1 MLKDDILRTIKTI
14 KKLNFSEVK
23 GNKDERKLLLR
34 ALVRT
39 ETLVQLLLT
48 IVLPYSG
55 WGGGGGGGDQ
65 NVPLPVF
72 LLLLLQTKENTRET
86 GGNFFYSTSKAL
98 FILMKMKF

>member
-39 ETLVQLLLT
+39 EILVQLLLT

-55 WGGGGGGGDQ
+55 WGGGIKMS
-65 NVPLPVF
+65 PLPVF

>member
-39 ETLVQLLLT
+39 EILVQLLLT
-48 IVLPYSG
+48 RMIALFRM
-55 WGGGGGGGDQ
+55 GGGGIKMS
-65 NVPLPVF
+65 PLPVF

>member
-39 ETLVQLLLT
+39 EILVQLLLT

-55 WGGGGGGGDQ
+55 WGGWGGGDQ
-65 NVPLPVF
+65 NVPPTSFSPV
-72 LLLLLQTKENTRET
+72 TSANERE
-86 GGNFFYSTSKAL
+86 YS
-98 FILMKMKF
+98 

>member
-39 ETLVQLLLT
+39 EILVQLLLT

-55 WGGGGGGGDQ
+55 WGGIKMS
-65 NVPLPVF
+65 PLPVF

>member
-39 ETLVQLLLT
+39 EILVQLLLT

-55 WGGGGGGGDQ
+55 WGRDQ
-65 NVPLPVF
+65 NVPPTSFSPVTSANEREYSF
-72 LLLLLQTKENTRET
+72 HSHENE
-86 GGNFFYSTSKAL
+86 
-98 FILMKMKF
+98 ILEF

>member
-39 ETLVQLLLT
+39 EILVQLLLT

-55 WGGGGGGGDQ
+55 WGRGIKMS
-65 NVPLPVF
+65 PLPVF

>member
-39 ETLVQLLLT
+39 EILVQLLLT

-55 WGGGGGGGDQ
+55 WGGGDQ
-65 NVPLPVF
+65 NVPPTSFSPV
-72 LLLLLQTKENTRET
+72 TSANERE
-86 GGNFFYSTSKAL
+86 YS
-98 FILMKMKF
+98 

>member
-39 ETLVQLLLT
+39 EILVQLLLT

-55 WGGGGGGGDQ
+55 WVFFPLWGGGGGGDQ
-65 NVPLPVF
+65 NVPPTSFSPV
-72 LLLLLQTKENTRET
+72 TSANERE
-86 GGNFFYSTSKAL
+86 YS
-98 FILMKMKF
+98 